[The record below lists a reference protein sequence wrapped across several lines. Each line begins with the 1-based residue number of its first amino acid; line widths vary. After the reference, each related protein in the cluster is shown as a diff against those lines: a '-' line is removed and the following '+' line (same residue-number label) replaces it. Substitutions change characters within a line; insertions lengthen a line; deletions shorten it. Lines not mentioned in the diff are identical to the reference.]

1 MSGAR
6 LFARMLVL
14 VAIAGA
20 SAIGL
25 AACGGSSDDGDAL
38 VVYSGRSEGLIGPL
52 VDRYV
57 EETGNQVDVRYGD
70 TAELALLIAEEGD
83 RSPADVFWSQSPGA
97 TAFLASRD
105 LLAPVDEEVLAIVP
119 ERFRGEGG
127 TWVGTSAR
135 QRVLVYNED
144 LVDEADLPDSV
155 TDLTEDASAGRVALA
170 PTNGSFQDFVTAFRL
185 SAGEEAATAW
195 LEGMAANDAPAYPSN
210 SAIVEAVS
218 RGEVPMGLVNHY
230 YNLRFLAE
238 DPGLP
243 TRNHTFAAGDVGA
256 LLMPASM
263 SILASSERKEAAGE
277 FIAYMLSEESQA
289 YFATETFEYPV
300 REGVPGPDG
309 APALAELRP
318 PDVDVTDLEDLNTTV
333 EMIQAA
339 GLS

>member
-1 MSGAR
+1 MAR
-6 LFARMLVL
+6 VLAL
-14 VAIAGA
+14 VAVAGA
-20 SAIGL
+20 IAIGL
-25 AACGGSSDDGDAL
+25 AACGGSSDDDAL
-38 VVYSGRSEGLIGPL
+38 IVYSGRGEGLVGPL
-52 VDRYV
+52 IDRYV

-70 TAELALLIAEEGD
+70 TAELALLISEEGD

-97 TAFLASRD
+97 TAFLAAQD
-105 LLAPVDEEVLAIVP
+105 LLAPIDEDVLTIVP
-119 ERFRGEGG
+119 ERFRGEDGA
-127 TWVGTSAR
+127 WVGTSAR

-155 TDLTEDASAGRVALA
+155 RDVTAAAYRGEVAIA

-185 SAGEEAATAW
+185 SAGDEAATAW
-195 LEGMAANDAPAYPSN
+195 LEGMAANDAPTYPSN

-243 TRNHTFAAGDVGA
+243 TRNHAFAPGDVGA

-263 SILASSERKEAAGE
+263 SILASSERKDAAAE
-277 FIAYMLSEESQA
+277 FIEYMLSEETQA

-300 REGVPGPDG
+300 REGVAGPDG
-309 APALAELRP
+309 APPIEDLRP
-318 PDVDVTDLEDLNTTV
+318 PDVDVTHLEDLETTV
-333 EMIQAA
+333 RMIQDA
-339 GLS
+339 GLT

>member
-1 MSGAR
+1 VSRAGLIAR
-6 LFARMLVL
+6 ALALAVL
-14 VAIAGA
+14 AAIAGL
-20 SAIGL
+20 GL
-25 AACGGSSDDGDAL
+25 TACGSSGGDDAL
-38 VVYSGRSEGLIGPL
+38 VVYSGRGEELVGPL

-70 TAELALLIAEEGD
+70 TAELALLISEEGD

-97 TAFLASRD
+97 TAFLASEG
-105 LLAPVDEEVLAIVP
+105 LLAPIDEQVLAIVP

-155 TDLTEDASAGRVALA
+155 LDVVDDTYAGRVAIA
-170 PTNGSFQDFVTAFRL
+170 PTNGSFQDFVTAFRV
-185 SAGEEAATAW
+185 SAGDEAAAAW
-195 LEGMAANDAPAYPSN
+195 LEGMAANDAPTYPSN

-243 TRNHTFAAGDVGA
+243 TRNHEFAAGDIGA

-263 SILASSERKEAAGE
+263 SVLASSDKTDEATE
-277 FIAYMLSEESQA
+277 FIEFMLSEESQRF
-289 YFATETFEYPV
+289 FATETFEYPV
-300 REGVPGPDG
+300 REGVPEPEG
-309 APALAELRP
+309 APPLADLRP
-318 PDVDVTDLEDLNTTV
+318 PDVDVTHLEDLDTTV

-339 GLS
+339 GLT